1 MIYCI
6 IAFIGVFVFL
16 MISLV
21 ISTKR
26 RIIKFYY
33 MEIEPI
39 KLTPKVRDTDYPNT
53 EYILTVKF
61 EELYDL
67 SEIIQFLSKN
77 HPDIKI
83 IHEIW

>member
-26 RIIKFYY
+26 RIIKSYY

-39 KLTPKVRDTDYPNT
+39 KFKPQEINY
-53 EYILTVKF
+53 
-61 EELYDL
+61 ELN
-67 SEIIQFLSKN
+67 ETNVQQ
-77 HPDIKI
+77 
-83 IHEIW
+83 

>member
-26 RIIKFYY
+26 RIIKSYH
-33 MEIEPI
+33 MEIQPI
-39 KLTPKVRDTDYPNT
+39 KLTSKVKDTDYFPECN
-53 EYILTVKF
+53 Y
-61 EELYDL
+61 ELNESDVQQL
-67 SEIIQFLSKN
+67 IN
-77 HPDIKI
+77 
-83 IHEIW
+83 